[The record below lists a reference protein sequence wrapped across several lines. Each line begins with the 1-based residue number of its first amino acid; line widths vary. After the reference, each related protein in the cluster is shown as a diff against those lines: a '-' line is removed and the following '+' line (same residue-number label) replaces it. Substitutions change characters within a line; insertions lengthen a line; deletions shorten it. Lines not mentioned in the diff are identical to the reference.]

1 MTTISLDMWLSRY
14 KVYTQ
19 YKVCQISL
27 AWEKIEDKIHR
38 TSSAKKQECTRC
50 GDFGWWYERY
60 L

>member
-27 AWEKIEDKIHR
+27 PWEKIEDKIHR
-38 TSSAKKQECTRC
+38 TFSAKKQECTRC
-50 GDFGWWYERY
+50 GDFGW
-60 L
+60 